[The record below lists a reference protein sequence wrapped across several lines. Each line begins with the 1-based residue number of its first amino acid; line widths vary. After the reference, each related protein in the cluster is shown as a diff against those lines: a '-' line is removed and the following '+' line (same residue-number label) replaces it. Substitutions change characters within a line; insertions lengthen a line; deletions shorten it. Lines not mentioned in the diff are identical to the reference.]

1 MNQTPRGL
9 NRTLL
14 VIIGLLFTVTGLHGL
29 LLVALPRT
37 YADGWHAVALAAQAQ
52 ANSFLDATTL
62 SGQQDSW
69 LWIVVVL
76 LMIAIV
82 LLMAGWI
89 SVQGRGRAVVFVRG
103 ETRPGQSGAE
113 HDAAGQGSRGH
124 DAAALP
130 AVAGTVT
137 MSAAVPEQFMRQA
150 LAGRNDLVSVHVST
164 WEPVHFGPDDA
175 AWRGYGAGLQIKV
188 QPRLGAAPRR
198 IAEDIADAV
207 RQMDAALG
215 QHGPVVIHLAAGART
230 RMSRAERV
238 R

>member
-1 MNQTPRGL
+1 MI
-9 NRTLL
+9 
-14 VIIGLLFTVTGLHGL
+14 IIGLLLTLTGLHGL

-37 YADGWHAVALAAQAQ
+37 YAEGWHTVATAAQSQ
-52 ANSFLDATTL
+52 VEDLLEATTL
-62 SGQQDSW
+62 AGQQDSW

-76 LMIAIV
+76 VMIALV

-89 SVQGRGRAVVFVRG
+89 AVQGRGRAGVFVRG
-103 ETRPGQSGAE
+103 QCGGPDDGAAADGTSGA
-113 HDAAGQGSRGH
+113 ARR
-124 DAAALP
+124 
-130 AVAGTVT
+130 AVPGTVT
-137 MSAAVPEQFMRQA
+137 LSASVPEQFMRQA

-164 WEPVHFGPDDA
+164 WEPVRTGSADA
-175 AWRGYGAGLQIKV
+175 AWRGHGAGLQIKV

-198 IAEDIADAV
+198 IAEDIAQTV
-207 RQMDAALG
+207 QHMDAALG